1 MKKMISAA
9 TRHLGYKE
17 LWPLQRGDSGAVP
30 SRERR
35 ICFPF
40 QRVLGSLCVTAYS
53 QKSIAIIVVSVPNKR
68 LRSLHEREMSLQW
81 TWGIVV

>member
-1 MKKMISAA
+1 MKKVISAA

-35 ICFPF
+35 ICFPSNGF
-40 QRVLGSLCVTAYS
+40 WEVTCKSKERCVMFLWFLGSMHTKL
-53 QKSIAIIVVSVPNKR
+53 
-68 LRSLHEREMSLQW
+68 L
-81 TWGIVV
+81 